1 VTFPR
6 IEFDPMALTMEQRLS
21 ITQEF
26 LKILQS
32 SVVSIAQIE
41 GLLNLFEVPA
51 DDLEARIFILTR
63 LAELAREV
71 SLKTY
76 RSEEVREYVINS
88 IQGLLDRYI
97 EQEDAMVEEVQ
108 E

>member
-1 VTFPR
+1 
-6 IEFDPMALTMEQRLS
+6 MALTMEQRLS
-21 ITQEF
+21 IMREF

-41 GLLNLFEVPA
+41 GLLGLFEVPA
-51 DDLEARIFILTR
+51 DDLETRIFVLAR

-76 RSEEVREYVINS
+76 RSLEVRDYVINS

>member
-1 VTFPR
+1 
-6 IEFDPMALTMEQRLS
+6 MEQRLG
-21 ITQEF
+21 IMREF

-41 GLLNLFEVPA
+41 GLLGLFEVPA
-51 DDLEARIFILTR
+51 DDLELRIFILTR

-71 SLKTY
+71 SVKTY
-76 RSEEVREYVINS
+76 RSEEVRDYVINS

>member
-1 VTFPR
+1 
-6 IEFDPMALTMEQRLS
+6 MALTMEQRLS
-21 ITQEF
+21 IMREF

-41 GLLNLFEVPA
+41 GLLNLFEVPQ
-51 DDLEARIFILTR
+51 DDLELRIFILSR

>member
-1 VTFPR
+1 MT
-6 IEFDPMALTMEQRLS
+6 LTMEQRLS

-41 GLLNLFEVPA
+41 GLLNLFEISQ
-51 DDLEARIFILTR
+51 DDLEARIFILSR
-63 LAELAREV
+63 LAELAREI

-76 RSEEVREYVINS
+76 RSEEVRDYVINS

-97 EQEDAMVEEVQ
+97 EQEDAMMEEVQ

>member
-1 VTFPR
+1 
-6 IEFDPMALTMEQRLS
+6 MEQRLS

-41 GLLNLFEVPA
+41 GLLNLFEISQ
-51 DDLEARIFILTR
+51 DDLEARIFILSR
-63 LAELAREV
+63 LAELAREI

-76 RSEEVREYVINS
+76 RSEEVRDYVINS

-97 EQEDAMVEEVQ
+97 EQEDAMMEEVQ